1 LLTLTFRI
9 ADLPVL
15 AAGEGSHADLPA
27 QPDADAGAVG
37 SRQLE

>member
-1 LLTLTFRI
+1 LTLTFRI
-9 ADLPVL
+9 ADLPDLL
-15 AAGEGSHADLPA
+15 AAGEGGHADLPA